1 MEAKVL
7 QPINPDFDLI
17 GGAAAVD
24 NLVDAFYRNMD
35 LRPQAQ
41 TIRAMHSDDL
51 EPTKAIL
58 KLYLR
63 EWLNGP
69 AEYTARRGHP
79 RLQHRHIHF
88 PIGPVERDA
97 WLACKNSALDE
108 TVSEPSLRDRLK
120 RSFHK
125 LADWF
130 RNDLE
135 NEHDKH
141 H

>member
-17 GGAAAVD
+17 GRAAAVD
-24 NLVDAFYRNMD
+24 SLVDAFYRNMD
-35 LRPQAQ
+35 LRPQAR
-41 TIRAMHSDDL
+41 TIRAMHAGDL

-63 EWLNGP
+63 EWLGGP

-79 RLQHRHIHF
+79 RLRQRHIHF
-88 PIGPVERDA
+88 PIGPAERDA
-97 WLACKNSALDE
+97 WLACMNSALDE

>member
-1 MEAKVL
+1 METEVL
-7 QPINPDFDLI
+7 QPTNPDFDSI

-24 NLVDAFYRNMD
+24 GLVEAFYRNMD
-35 LRPQAQ
+35 RRPDTR
-41 TIRAMHSDDL
+41 TIRAMHAADL
-51 EPTKAIL
+51 GPTQAIL

-63 EWLNGP
+63 EWLGGP
-69 AEYTARRGHP
+69 AEYSARRGHP
-79 RLQHRHIHF
+79 RLRKRHSHF
-88 PIGPVERDA
+88 SIGPAERDA
-97 WLACKNSALDE
+97 WLGCMNSALDE
-108 TVSEPSLRDRLK
+108 TVSEPALRDRLK
-120 RSFHK
+120 RSLAK